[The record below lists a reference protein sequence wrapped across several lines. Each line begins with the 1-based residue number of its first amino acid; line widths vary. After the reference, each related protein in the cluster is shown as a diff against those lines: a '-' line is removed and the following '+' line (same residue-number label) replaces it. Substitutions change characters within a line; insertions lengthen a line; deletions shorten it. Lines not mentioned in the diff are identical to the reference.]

1 MSIGTEVLKRY
12 WVFVLPLCFFIILWE
27 ESAQKD
33 GYFNSYLVNL
43 FMVAP
48 ADQFILNAAAAAH
61 KRQTNS
67 MLKNNKLRG

>member
-33 GYFNSYLVNL
+33 GYFNSYLLNL

-48 ADQFILNAAAAAH
+48 AD
-61 KRQTNS
+61 
-67 MLKNNKLRG
+67 